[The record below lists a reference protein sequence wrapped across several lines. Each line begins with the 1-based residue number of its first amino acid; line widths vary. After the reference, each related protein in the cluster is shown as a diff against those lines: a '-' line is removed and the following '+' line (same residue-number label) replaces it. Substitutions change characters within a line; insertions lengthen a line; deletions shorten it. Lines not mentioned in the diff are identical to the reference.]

1 MLFNLFFNAQNV
13 LLKYPMVVQARLKGN
28 QSFCQ
33 RNVMKKFAEF
43 SGKYLFQSL
52 VFNEVSVFRHTVIR
66 NKMVRKLYKTLLF
79 HRNFLKINLSQ
90 SAGAVVWRCFVKK
103 VFLKILQNSQK
114 NKTPVPESLFY

>member
-1 MLFNLFFNAQNV
+1 MSKCSSKV
-13 LLKYPMVVQARLKGN
+13 SMVVQTRLKGN
-28 QSFCQ
+28 QSFYQ

-52 VFNEVSVFRHTVIR
+52 LFKEVPAFRYTVIR
-66 NKMVRKLYKTLLF
+66 NKMVRKLYETLLF
-79 HRNFLKINLSQ
+79 HRNLLKINLSQ
-90 SAGAVVWRCFVKK
+90 SAEAVVWRCFVEK